1 MHSTSHGPYGIQL
14 LDDLHNYF
22 PAILY
27 NTERFSSVRSILEY
41 IQTCTR
47 ERFDIFTN
55 NSNHYMNTVPQQNR
69 NDNYRNWF
77 NATASQQQQQQS
89 RANPA
94 RTSTNFNNV
103 NRQNNRAT
111 NANVYQ
117 YTFPSESLYTF
128 STTDTAAND
137 RDTQLLTSILGLF
150 ASPTLAGG
158 ASFLDPIPVYP
169 TITQINQASIVR
181 TSNNSDSENNCSICR
196 ENFIDGEELR
206 CLNNC
211 SHTFH
216 KVCIDQW
223 FRTNVHCPICRDDI
237 RTVRSTPADSTSNN

>member
-1 MHSTSHGPYGIQL
+1 MHTNINNPYGIQL
-14 LDDLHNYF
+14 LDDLHTYF

-27 NTERFSSVRSILEY
+27 NPERFSSVRSILEY

-47 ERFDIFTN
+47 ERFDMFTN
-55 NSNHYMNTVPQQNR
+55 NSNNYMRNHGTHSNT

-77 NATASQQQQQQS
+77 NATSSQQT
-89 RANPA
+89 RASPA
-94 RTSTNFNNV
+94 RTTPSHNNS
-103 NRQNNRAT
+103 NRQYSNRPT

-117 YTFPSESLYTF
+117 YTFPPETLYTF
-128 STTDTAAND
+128 SSTDTTAND
-137 RDTQLLTSILGLF
+137 RDAQLLTSILGLF

-158 ASFLDPIPVYP
+158 TSFLDPIPVYP
-169 TITQINQASIVR
+169 TSTQINQASTVR
-181 TSNNSDSENNCSICR
+181 ISNNTDSENNCSICR
-196 ENFIDGEELR
+196 ENFVEGEELR
-206 CLNNC
+206 HLNNC

-237 RTVRSTPADSTSNN
+237 RVLRPSTL